1 MPIFQLKPKCISPLH
16 SCTVYPKIL
25 TSAPPVWALP
35 RLQNMYVSWL
45 SYFFHPGLGRMG
57 DINFNDDNH
66 VTLPSLGQI
75 QDLFGTDLPKII
87 YLENPVQGREAKNH
101 TLSSGTSASPPVG
114 QIRECSPPLP
124 NPFPVPASQG
134 SHFLINSFPGML
146 PALSFP
152 FSRRLHTQ
160 LLYSLDLLVVFLTHP
175 SSTVCP
181 SLSASKGFWVICFG
195 NSRWRT

>member
-1 MPIFQLKPKCISPLH
+1 
-16 SCTVYPKIL
+16 
-25 TSAPPVWALP
+25 
-35 RLQNMYVSWL
+35 
-45 SYFFHPGLGRMG
+45 MG
-57 DINFNDDNH
+57 GGGGGGIFNDDNRA
-66 VTLPSLGQI
+66 TLPCLGQI

-114 QIRECSPPLP
+114 QIRECSPPPLP

-134 SHFLINSFPGML
+134 SHFLINSFPRML

-160 LLYSLDLLVVFLTHP
+160 LLYSLQVVRYSVRVAPGLIGCFP
-175 SSTVCP
+175 DP
-181 SLSASKGFWVICFG
+181 RLSFPFRLKGILGNLFW
-195 NSRWRT
+195 